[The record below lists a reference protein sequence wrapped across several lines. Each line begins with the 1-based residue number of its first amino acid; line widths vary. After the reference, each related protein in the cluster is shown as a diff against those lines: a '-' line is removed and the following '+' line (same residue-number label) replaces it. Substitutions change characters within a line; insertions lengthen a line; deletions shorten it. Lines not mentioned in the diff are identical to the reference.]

1 MMCVVMTFTLVTRHQ
16 MSSVSSNLRQN
27 PSRGEVGDDL
37 SYLDILCCCRGGHG
51 SCHAQSDPL
60 HPVTHHR
67 SQTFRNVH
75 IPHLYEVIWEECA
88 AERKLVIVQIVQTVH
103 LSPPSGP
110 CN

>member
-1 MMCVVMTFTLVTRHQ
+1 MTFTPVTRHQ

-88 AERKLVIVQIVQTVH
+88 ADGEEIGNSADSADSAPLPA
-103 LSPPSGP
+103 LWPL
-110 CN
+110 